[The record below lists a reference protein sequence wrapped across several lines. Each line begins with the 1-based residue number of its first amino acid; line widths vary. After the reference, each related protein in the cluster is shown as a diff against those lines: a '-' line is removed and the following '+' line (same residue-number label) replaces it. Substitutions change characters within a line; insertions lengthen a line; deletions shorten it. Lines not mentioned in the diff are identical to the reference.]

1 MPELTAP
8 RLSVTAVS
16 GPQLEA
22 AVPELSRL
30 RVAVFREF
38 PYLYAGDADYEARY
52 LQSYL
57 NTPESLVVLVRDGGA
72 VVGASSALPL
82 QAEQADLRAPW
93 EAAGHDV
100 NRVWYL
106 AESVL
111 LQGYRGRGLGVR
123 FFEERERRGRELGYE
138 VASFCAVE
146 RGADHPVR
154 PADYVPLDAFWG
166 HRGYTKRPEL
176 AAQLSW
182 QDLNEE
188 SESPKRMVFWTK
200 QIQDSSS
207 QTGVNASRSR

>member
-1 MPELTAP
+1 MAE
-8 RLSVTAVS
+8 LSVEVVS
-16 GPQLEA
+16 GPDLKA
-22 AVPELSRL
+22 AIPELSRL

-38 PYLYAGDADYEARY
+38 PYLYTGDADYEARY

-57 NTPESLVVLVRDGGA
+57 NTPESLVVLVRDGVRDGGA

-82 QAEQADLRAPW
+82 KAEQAELRAPW
-93 EAAGHDV
+93 IAAGTDI

-111 LQGYRGRGLGVR
+111 LPAYRGRGLGVR

-138 VASFCAVE
+138 TASFCAVE
-146 RGADHPVR
+146 RAADHPAR

-176 AAQLSW
+176 AAQLPW
-182 QDLNEE
+182 QDVDEE
-188 SESPKRMVFWTK
+188 HELPKTMVFWTK
-200 QIQDSSS
+200 EL
-207 QTGVNASRSR
+207 